1 MPDSQLSTSAQQFVQ
16 AYESGQTDAA
26 AKALG
31 PLKVRRGRIRS
42 QTSRWH
48 HNRADER
55 SVILESGISCKSW
68 TVEPS
73 WGRGRTRS
81 GHSSYGHQFVT
92 WIDCPGADSD
102 SFGHLH
108 IRRIHPRDGSF
119 LLAQSPRCTCFREI
133 PCLAEWVL
141 P

>member
-42 QTSRWH
+42 QTNRWH

-55 SVILESGISCKSW
+55 SMILESGLSCKSW

-73 WGRGRTRS
+73 WGRGRTRP

-92 WIDCPGADSD
+92 WIDCPGANSD
-102 SFGHLH
+102 SSSSHTQDPSSRRQLS
-108 IRRIHPRDGSF
+108 IRSKSEMY
-119 LLAQSPRCTCFREI
+119 LLSRGTM
-133 PCLAEWVL
+133 PC
-141 P
+141 